1 MKKYLHRYH
10 ELDEFKSDYTRDFNI
25 AAIVCD
31 DGNTYT
37 LDGMQDSPCTY
48 SFINNGYRSLHL
60 TREELE
66 NLEVG
71 SSVNGYIG
79 TSSFST
85 TVSEIILDEIIKE
98 PWVSYTTFVG
108 PTKFKANLSVPDA
121 NINSTITFERKG
133 IKKVRWNGSY
143 SGRLF
148 TKMRVWEGIYNNS
161 SIFLATSGD
170 DESTTPYY
178 NPVILKE
185 GKKYYTVLYRSG
197 VNLSNVEV
205 LETDDIKLVDYN
217 NHVPTIELDVNDFS
231 NESISSGS
239 VTYPYGYWPV
249 KLKNVS
255 LEELQDGAN
264 YKIILKLKNSNTNRS
279 KFFWNCTDSDI
290 WDALDTNSGQELSV
304 HESNEGKYFV
314 VVDHGPE

>member
-10 ELDEFKSDYTRDFNI
+10 ELDEFRSDYERDFNI

-31 DGNTYT
+31 DGETYT
-37 LDGMQDSPCTY
+37 LDGIQSSPCGY
-48 SFINNGYRSLHL
+48 GFINDGYRSLYL

-71 SSVNGYIG
+71 SQVSGHIG
-79 TSSFST
+79 SSSFST
-85 TVSEIILDEIIKE
+85 TVSEIILDETIKE

-108 PTKFKANLSVPDA
+108 PTKLKVNLVVNAA

-133 IKKVRWNGSY
+133 IKKVRLNAN
-143 SGRLF
+143 SGVGLF
-148 TKMRVWEGIYNNS
+148 QKIRVWEGVYNNAP
-161 SIFLATSGD
+161 ILLGFWGT
-170 DESTTPYY
+170 DETATPY
-178 NPVILKE
+178 NNAIILKE
-185 GKKYYTVLYRSG
+185 GKKYYTVLYQSG
-197 VNLSNVEV
+197 VNLLNMQT
-205 LETDDIKLVDYN
+205 LETDDIKQVDYN
-217 NHVPTIELDVNDFS
+217 NHMPTIELDVNDFS

-239 VTYPYGYWPV
+239 VTYSYGYWPV

-255 LEELQDGAN
+255 LEELQYGTN
-264 YKIILKLKNSNTNRS
+264 YEIILKLKNSNTDKS

-290 WDALDTNSGQELSV
+290 WDALGTNSGQGLSV

-314 VVDHGPE
+314 VVDHGAE